1 MVAGRLVFNGVKL
14 TDRDWD
20 RTHDL
25 ASISTVSEPMEL
37 KLMTT
42 SLSHLKSTQHLNWG
56 TYLSFS
62 LGPVLPALQGSADCL
77 ILKLSLKDSWKT
89 GLRMFPILVLLPAII
104 YIA

>member
-42 SLSHLKSTQHLNWG
+42 SLSHLKATQHLN
-56 TYLSFS
+56 
-62 LGPVLPALQGSADCL
+62 
-77 ILKLSLKDSWKT
+77 
-89 GLRMFPILVLLPAII
+89 
-104 YIA
+104 

>member
-20 RTHDL
+20 RTRDL

-42 SLSHLKSTQHLNWG
+42 SLSHLKATQHLNWG

-62 LGPVLPALQGSADCL
+62 LGPALQGSADCL